1 MPGIGAIFIGFLAR
15 AGALCVGDLRGTV
28 ARLSAR
34 SVAVIFTRCSS
45 GIVAICASI
54 MRRMEGS
61 RITRRRMTP
70 SCIKRMCSD
79 ITPAES
85 PVAAIPLIPLMA
97 LIAAPDAAVAP
108 ADDVGGACPIAA

>member
-15 AGALCVGDLRGTV
+15 AGALPAGDLRGTV

-34 SVAVIFTRCSS
+34 SIAVIFTRCSS

>member
-15 AGALCVGDLRGTV
+15 AGALPAGDLRGPV

-34 SVAVIFTRCSS
+34 SIAVIFTRCSS

-85 PVAAIPLIPLMA
+85 PVAAIPLMPLVAA
-97 LIAAPDAAVAP
+97 LGAATA
-108 ADDVGGACPIAA
+108 ADDGGSAWPIAA